1 MEQKR
6 YLFGLA
12 VEKFL
17 TPAAVWHAS
26 GAYVIAAAAAGHV
39 YVFAVANAKVV
50 TTFKAHEKNVRALSY
65 DSQRNLLYT
74 GSFDKTVKVWAASS

>member
-6 YLFGLA
+6 YYYGLA
-12 VEKFL
+12 VEQFL

-26 GAYVIAAAAAGHV
+26 GAYILVAAAAGHV

-50 TTFKAHEKNVRALSY
+50 TTFKAHDKNVRALSY

-74 GSFDKTVKVWAASS
+74 GSFDRTVRVWGAS